1 MDRLGLLERV
11 AGGEDSFTEFKR
23 EIGHADAFASE
34 LIAFANSGGGQVLLG
49 VDDTGTIVGVD
60 DPRRTE
66 ERILNIG
73 RNNCVPPM
81 NLLIEKVDV
90 NGNIVIVVHVPQRLG
105 RPYENTRGQCYIRA
119 GSTKRLASADERAR
133 MLEAAGLFHFEETPV
148 PRTSLEDLNEEV
160 FAEYYRRVYDTP
172 LQEADVPLH
181 RVLENMRFVVRDV
194 AGAPRLSVAGLLL
207 FGQSPQ
213 DHLFYSRVSAVRWAG
228 LEAGE
233 EITDRQEILGRL
245 PQIIQATES
254 FILRNIRLSTRIVGV
269 RQHDY
274 YQYPRPAI
282 REAIVNAV
290 SHRDY
295 SLSGSQIRIFIF
307 DDRLEVYS
315 PGRLPNGVTL
325 DNIRTHFSKP
335 RNEIIARALL
345 NLGYVN
351 ILGSGIPRM
360 IRLMREH
367 SGREPDFELRDELFL
382 VRLWGRTG
390 IEPPDVG

>member
-1 MDRLGLLERV
+1 MDKLELLERV

-23 EIGHADAFASE
+23 EIEHADAFASE
-34 LIAFANSGGGQVLLG
+34 LIAFANSGGGQILLG
-49 VDDTGTIVGVD
+49 VDDAGTIVGID
-60 DPRRTE
+60 DPRRAE

-81 NLLIEKVDV
+81 DLLIEKADV
-90 NGNIVIVVHVPQRLG
+90 NGMKVIVVHVPRRLG
-105 RPYENTRGQCYIRA
+105 RPYENKRGQCFIRV
-119 GSTKRLASADERAR
+119 GSTKRLTSADERAR
-133 MLEAAGLFHFEETPV
+133 LLEAAGLFHFEETPV
-148 PRTSLEDLNEEV
+148 PRTSLDDLSEEA
-160 FAEYYRRVYDTP
+160 FAEYYRRVYDAP
-172 LQEADVPLH
+172 FAEAEVPLLQS
-181 RVLENMRFVVRDV
+181 LENMRLVAQDLAGVRC
-194 AGAPRLSVAGLLL
+194 LSVAGLLL
-207 FGQSPQ
+207 FGQRPQ
-213 DHLFYSRVSAVRWAG
+213 DYLFYSRVSVVRWAG
-228 LEAGE
+228 LEARE
-233 EITDRQEILGRL
+233 DITDRQEVLGRL

-254 FILRNIRLSTRIVGV
+254 FILRNTRLSTRIVGA
-269 RQHDY
+269 QQQDF

-290 SHRDY
+290 AHRDY
-295 SLSGSQIRIFIF
+295 SLSGSQIRVFIF

-325 DNIRTHFSKP
+325 ENIRAHFSRP

-382 VRLWGRTG
+382 VRLWGRTSEAEG
-390 IEPPDVG
+390 

>member
-1 MDRLGLLERV
+1 MDKLELFERI

-23 EIGHADAFASE
+23 EIESPDALAAEF
-34 LIAFANSGGGQVLLG
+34 IAFANSGGGQVFVG
-49 VDDTGTIVGVD
+49 VDDTGMFAGVD
-60 DPRRTE
+60 DPQRTE

-81 NLLIEKVDV
+81 DLLIEKVDV
-90 NGNIVIVVHVPQRLG
+90 NSKKVIIVHVPRRLG
-105 RPYENTRGQCYIRA
+105 RPYENKRGQCFIRV

-133 MLEAAGLFHFEETPV
+133 LLEAAGLFHFEETPV
-148 PRTSLEDLNEEV
+148 PRTTSLDDLDKEA
-160 FAEYYRRVYDTP
+160 FAGYYRRVYDASLDKT
-172 LQEADVPLH
+172 EVPLL
-181 RVLENMRFVVRDV
+181 RMLENMRFVVQDLT
-194 AGAPRLSVAGLLL
+194 GAYRLSVAGLLL
-207 FGQSPQ
+207 FGQRPQ
-213 DHLFYSRVSAVRWAG
+213 DHLFYSRVSVVRWAG

-233 EITDRQEILGRL
+233 EVIDRQEVLGRL
-245 PQIIQATES
+245 PQIIAAAES
-254 FILRNIRLSTRIVGV
+254 FVLRNTRLSTRIIAA
-269 RQHDY
+269 QQQDFH
-274 YQYPRPAI
+274 QYPRPAI

-290 SHRDY
+290 AHRDY
-295 SLSGSQIRIFIF
+295 SLSGSQVRIFVF

-367 SGREPDFELRDELFL
+367 SGREPDFELYDELFL
-382 VRLWGRTG
+382 VRLWGRTREV
-390 IEPPDVG
+390 I

>member
-1 MDRLGLLERV
+1 MDKLELFERI

-23 EIGHADAFASE
+23 EIESPGALAAE
-34 LIAFANSGGGQVLLG
+34 LIAFANSGGGQVF
-49 VDDTGTIVGVD
+49 VGVD
-60 DPRRTE
+60 DAGMVAGVDDPQRTE

-81 NLLIEKVDV
+81 DLLIEKVDV
-90 NGNIVIVVHVPQRLG
+90 NGKTAVIIHIPRRLG
-105 RPYENTRGQCYIRA
+105 RPYENRRGQCFIRV

-133 MLEAAGLFHFEETPV
+133 LLEAAGLFHFEETPV
-148 PRTSLEDLNEEV
+148 PRTTSLDDLEKEA
-160 FAEYYRRVYDTP
+160 FAEYYRRVYDASLDKAEAP
-172 LQEADVPLH
+172 LL
-181 RVLENMRFVVRDV
+181 RMLENMRFVVQDLT
-194 AGAPRLSVAGLLL
+194 GAHRLSVAGLLL
-207 FGQSPQ
+207 FGQRPQ

-233 EITDRQEILGRL
+233 EIIDRQEVLGRL
-245 PQIIQATES
+245 PQIIEAAES
-254 FILRNIRLSTRIVGV
+254 FVLRNTRLSTRIIGA
-269 RQHDY
+269 RQQDFH
-274 YQYPRPAI
+274 QYPRPAI

-290 SHRDY
+290 AHRDY
-295 SLSGSQIRIFIF
+295 SLSGSQVRVFIF

-367 SGREPDFELRDELFL
+367 SGREPDLELYDDLFL
-382 VRLWGRTG
+382 VRLWGRTR
-390 IEPPDVG
+390 EV

>member
-1 MDRLGLLERV
+1 MDRLGLLERI

-23 EIGHADAFASE
+23 EIEHADALASE
-34 LIAFANSGGGQVLLG
+34 LIAFANSGGGQVFLG
-49 VDDTGTIVGVD
+49 VDDEGTIVGVD
-60 DPRRTE
+60 DPQRIE
-66 ERILNIG
+66 ERMLNIG

-81 NLLIEKVDV
+81 DLLIEKVEV
-90 NGNIVIVVHVPQRLG
+90 NGITVIVVHVPRRLG
-105 RPYENTRGQCYIRA
+105 RPYENTRGQCYIRV
-119 GSTKRLASADERAR
+119 GSTKRLVSADERAR

-148 PRTSLEDLNEEV
+148 PRTGIQDLNEEI

-172 LQEADVPLH
+172 LQESDVPLH
-181 RVLENMRFVVRDV
+181 RILDNMRFIVRDV
-194 AGAPRLSVAGLLL
+194 ADTHRLSVAGLLL
-207 FGQSPQ
+207 FGQRPQ
-213 DHLFYSRVSAVRWAG
+213 DYLFYSRVSAVRWAG

-233 EITDRQEILGRL
+233 EITDRQEITGRL
-245 PQIIQATES
+245 PQIIEATEA
-254 FILRNIRLSTRIVGV
+254 FILRNIRLSTRIAGA
-269 RQHDY
+269 QQQDY

-335 RNEIIARALL
+335 RNEIVARALL

-382 VRLWGRTG
+382 VRLWGRNQ
-390 IEPPDVG
+390 V